1 MLCLASL
8 WQLRE
13 QILSLRVCDF
23 IYLRGYIYALLLES
37 LQYTFYSW
45 GKLKEKGGGGPEY
58 SVAIY
63 SSRVQHVTLQG
74 GKFIPRAVIWC
85 VDMAYIN
92 PEGAGMIKTLF
103 CCIARENS
111 PINFG
116 LIAYKHGT
124 QAAECLFPE
133 IPG

>member
-1 MLCLASL
+1 MLLLAS
-8 WQLRE
+8 R
-13 QILSLRVCDF
+13 
-23 IYLRGYIYALLLES
+23 
-37 LQYTFYSW
+37 QYTFYGSE
-45 GKLKEKGGGGPEY
+45 KLKEKEGGGSGY

-63 SSRVQHVTLQG
+63 SSWVQHATLQG
-74 GKFIPRAVIWC
+74 GKFIPKAVIWC